1 MANFACCKTKPIPAY
16 YICENCLNIYHRAC
30 TLKNKNKFK
39 FIKDHKIQCCDLAKQ
54 TEEEISLLEQTIEEL
69 NDETLAKDRYME
81 KQNKDM
87 KEMMQE
93 AIRQEEEMNNLIAT
107 LEKELMEAKLRI
119 TELNGIINSVEK
131 RDTNTIAVQTN
142 SVKQISR
149 DCQTTS
155 TNTTSDETQNNKNF
169 TQPHQQNPKTPKM
182 LIVANSIGRNLAN
195 MISKE
200 TMEYQ
205 CQAIIK
211 PGALDIDL
219 LTTALNNTKNFTK
232 KDIVIIWTGQLHIN
246 IIDKFILKL
255 KHTNP
260 IIMTKPYEYG
270 KNKTQNYK
278 IYKDNIFFR
287 KQLCERNISMKH
299 VIECN
304 AAVRRSNYS
313 TNGQYIRNIGKLFIA
328 KKIISHIHNNFVVE
342 EDKPIKEESNQKMF
356 EYLGKHVPAQM
367 GDESV
372 SEDFIEQVKTTNTT
386 NKGQLYPNLQEM
398 SLLETAEQMTME
410 RNLPDE
416 ITSATDRFPQRKES
430 KMENENFL
438 SKKRNTLHIP

>member
-39 FIKDHKIQCCDLAKQ
+39 FIKDHKIQCCDLTKQ

-69 NDETLAKDRYME
+69 NDETLAKNRYIE

-87 KEMMQE
+87 KEMMEE
-93 AIRQEEEMNNLIAT
+93 AIRQEEEMNQLIAT

-119 TELNGIINSVEK
+119 TELNGIINSVVK
-131 RDTNTIAVQTN
+131 KDTNTIAVQTN

-149 DCQTTS
+149 DSQTTS
-155 TNTTSDETQNNKNF
+155 TKTSSDESQKNKNF
-169 TQPHQQNPKTPKM
+169 TQPYQQNPKTPKM
-182 LIVANSIGRNLAN
+182 LIVAGSIGRNLAN

-200 TMEYQ
+200 TMKYQ

-211 PGALDIDL
+211 PGALDMDL
-219 LTTALNNTKNFTK
+219 LIAALNNSKNFTK
-232 KDIVIIWTGQLHIN
+232 KDIVIIWTSQLRIHM
-246 IIDKFILKL
+246 IDKFILKL
-255 KHTNP
+255 KYTNP
-260 IIMTKPYEYG
+260 IILTKPYEYG
-270 KNKTQNYK
+270 KNETQNYK
-278 IYKDNIFFR
+278 IYKDNIFFL

-304 AAVRRSNYS
+304 AVLHRRNYS

-328 KKIISHIHNNFVVE
+328 KKIITHIYNNFVVE
-342 EDKPIKEESNQKMF
+342 EHKPVEEESNQKMC
-356 EYLGKHVPAQM
+356 EYLGKHVPKQI
-367 GDESV
+367 GDENLS
-372 SEDFIEQVKTTNTT
+372 DFIAQVKTT

-398 SLLETAEQMTME
+398 SVLETAEQMTTE
-410 RNLPDE
+410 RSLLDE
-416 ITSATDRFPQRKES
+416 ISSANESFPQRRES

-438 SKKRNTLHIP
+438 SKKRNALHIP